1 MKLAAKKNKILSAIM
16 TCVLAI
22 TLMAGFPAVKA
33 YAASGTVYSCTINRC
48 YAHPVTGVIE
58 DSGGESSYA
67 TGQGM
72 VEGCVYSNG
81 ILEVSDDGAYYLTI
95 RMSLMDYTS
104 GHSFQ
109 VQNVGDSGWSTPSE
123 IGITGNGSDS
133 NGTTADVCMRVPSEN
148 CIVRGEMYVEPMG
161 RNVIFYFYPGDYQSG
176 NQTDFKAINVTET
189 SNVSD
194 GAQENKSE
202 QSDTDKLDES
212 SRETMKSEE
221 NDSAKTSD
229 SADAKSSD
237 NAVQTSE
244 TVNTESENKEA
255 APQADTEV
263 QGLALSTAS
272 EISNTEQAGSDAAD
286 TSAMT
291 PGKWILVLTVSMTLS
306 GLILMAAGTGI
317 FLFLQKHGELWKGDE
332 DDE

>member
-1 MKLAAKKNKILSAIM
+1 MQTSIRKKKRVKYIAGLLLVCGLLLLGKKQVFAESGSIY
-16 TCVLAI
+16 TCSI
-22 TLMAGFPAVKA
+22 TTS
-33 YAASGTVYSCTINRC
+33 YT
-48 YAHPVTGVIE
+48 HPVTGVIE
-58 DSGGESSYA
+58 DSGGEASAA

-72 VEGCVYSNG
+72 AESVVGTQG
-81 ILEVSDDGAYYLTI
+81 ILEVTDSGKYYLTV
-95 RMSLMDYTS
+95 RFSLMDYAS
-104 GHSFQ
+104 GHDISA
-109 VQNVGDSGWSTPSE
+109 QNVGDSTWSSTSV
-123 IGITGNGSDS
+123 T
-133 NGTTADVCMRVPSEN
+133 TTATGADGSGSTEDACIEVPSES
-148 CIVRGEMYVEPMG
+148 CIVRCSMYVEPMG

-244 TVNTESENKEA
+244 TVNTESENKAA

-272 EISNTEQAGSDAAD
+272 EISNTEQAGSDAVD

>member
-1 MKLAAKKNKILSAIM
+1 MQTSIRKKKRVKYIAGLLLVCGLLLLGKKQVFAESGSIYTCSM
-16 TCVLAI
+16 T
-22 TLMAGFPAVKA
+22 TS
-33 YAASGTVYSCTINRC
+33 YTR
-48 YAHPVTGVIE
+48 PVTA
-58 DSGGESSYA
+58 A

-72 VEGCVYSNG
+72 AESAVGTQG
-81 ILEVSDDGAYYLTI
+81 ILEVTDSGKYYLTV
-95 RMSLMDYTS
+95 RFSLMDYAS
-104 GHSFQ
+104 RHDIS
-109 VQNVGDSGWSTPSE
+109 VQNVGDSTWSSTSV
-123 IGITGNGSDS
+123 T
-133 NGTTADVCMRVPSEN
+133 TTATGADGSGSTEDACIEVPSES
-148 CIVRGEMYVEPMG
+148 CIMRCSMYVEPMG

-176 NQTDFKAINVTET
+176 NQTDFKTVNVMGT
-189 SNVSD
+189 SEGSKK
-194 GAQENKSE
+194 AQEIKTE
-202 QSDTDKLDES
+202 QNDTDKLDES

-244 TVNTESENKEA
+244 TVNTESENKAA

-272 EISNTEQAGSDAAD
+272 EISNTEQAESDAAD

>member
-1 MKLAAKKNKILSAIM
+1 M
-16 TCVLAI
+16 T
-22 TLMAGFPAVKA
+22 T
-33 YAASGTVYSCTINRC
+33 T
-48 YAHPVTGVIE
+48 
-58 DSGGESSYA
+58 A
-67 TGQGM
+67 TGA
-72 VEGCVYSNG
+72 
-81 ILEVSDDGAYYLTI
+81 DG
-95 RMSLMDYTS
+95 S
-104 GHSFQ
+104 G
-109 VQNVGDSGWSTPSE
+109 STE
-123 IGITGNGSDS
+123 DACIE
-133 NGTTADVCMRVPSEN
+133 VPSES
-148 CIVRGEMYVEPMG
+148 CIVRCSMYVEPMG

-221 NDSAKTSD
+221 NNS
-229 SADAKSSD
+229 
-237 NAVQTSE
+237 
-244 TVNTESENKEA
+244 
-255 APQADTEV
+255 
-263 QGLALSTAS
+263 
-272 EISNTEQAGSDAAD
+272 
-286 TSAMT
+286 SAMT

>member
-1 MKLAAKKNKILSAIM
+1 MRKKQKNGMLQKM
-16 TCVLAI
+16 
-22 TLMAGFPAVKA
+22 LMAAVFLLVLTVIPPQTA
-33 YAASGTVYSCTINRC
+33 RAASGTVYTCSVTPSYSN
-48 YAHPVTGVIE
+48 PVTGEIE
-58 DSGGESSYA
+58 DAGGEAGYA

-72 VEGCVYSNG
+72 VQSVVYSTG
-81 ILEVSDDGAYYLTI
+81 ILEVTDSGEYYLTV
-95 RMSLMDYTS
+95 RLGMMDYAS
-104 GHSFQ
+104 GHSFW
-109 VQNVGDSGWSTPSE
+109 VQNVGDSGWSAPAV
-123 IGITGNGSDS
+123 GQTGSGSDG
-133 NGTTADVCMRVPSEN
+133 NGTTADICIQVPSEN
-148 CIVRGEMYVEPMG
+148 CVVRASMYVEPMG

-244 TVNTESENKEA
+244 TVNTESENKAA

-272 EISNTEQAGSDAAD
+272 EISNTEQAGSDAVD

>member
-1 MKLAAKKNKILSAIM
+1 M
-16 TCVLAI
+16 T
-22 TLMAGFPAVKA
+22 T
-33 YAASGTVYSCTINRC
+33 T
-48 YAHPVTGVIE
+48 
-58 DSGGESSYA
+58 A
-67 TGQGM
+67 TGA
-72 VEGCVYSNG
+72 
-81 ILEVSDDGAYYLTI
+81 DG
-95 RMSLMDYTS
+95 S
-104 GHSFQ
+104 G
-109 VQNVGDSGWSTPSE
+109 STE
-123 IGITGNGSDS
+123 DACIE
-133 NGTTADVCMRVPSEN
+133 VPSES
-148 CIVRGEMYVEPMG
+148 CIVRCSMYVEPMG
-161 RNVIFYFYPGDYQSG
+161 RNVIFYFYPGDYQFG

-244 TVNTESENKEA
+244 TVNTESENKAA

>member
-1 MKLAAKKNKILSAIM
+1 MQTSIRKKKRVKYIAGLLLVCGLLLLGKKQVFAESGSIY
-16 TCVLAI
+16 TCSI
-22 TLMAGFPAVKA
+22 TTS
-33 YAASGTVYSCTINRC
+33 YT
-48 YAHPVTGVIE
+48 HPVTGVIE
-58 DSGGESSYA
+58 DSGGEASAA

-72 VEGCVYSNG
+72 AESAVGTQG
-81 ILEVSDDGAYYLTI
+81 ILEVTDSGKYYLTV
-95 RMSLMDYTS
+95 RFSLMDYAS
-104 GHSFQ
+104 RHDIS
-109 VQNVGDSGWSTPSE
+109 VQNVGDSTWSSTSM
-123 IGITGNGSDS
+123 T
-133 NGTTADVCMRVPSEN
+133 TTATGADGSGSTEDACIEVPSES
-148 CIVRGEMYVEPMG
+148 CIVRCSMYVEPMG

-244 TVNTESENKEA
+244 TVNTESENKAA

-272 EISNTEQAGSDAAD
+272 EISNTEQEGSDAAD